1 MKKKSQASSKQI
13 IFVIGSLGRGGAE
26 SQLLMLMRGLIR
38 SDYKPLLFVL
48 ESNGPLREEVEKYG
62 IKIID
67 GGVDNSS
74 CKPVLILQLIRA
86 LWRLWFLLRTS
97 RPEIVHG
104 FLPLTNIITAVA
116 GKLAVIPYI
125 ITSRRALNKHQDR
138 NPGWR
143 YVDKLSTYL
152 SDIVTANA
160 IAVRD
165 DTFYRENSNPNKF
178 RVIYNGIEAKSIAD
192 ALPHREKVRKTLGLE
207 ANQIVIIIV
216 ANLIPYKG
224 YTELLDAFS
233 QLRTN
238 NNEIRLLIVGQDRGI
253 GDSLRYQASRLGIDD
268 AVQWLGLRSDIPEL
282 LAAADI
288 YVCASHEEGFSNSL
302 LEAMAAGKPVVAT
315 RVGGNPEMLEEG
327 RLGVLVEAR
336 DATSLAE
343 GIKKLLESS
352 HLRELFGEQ
361 ALKHVTEY
369 YAPENMINKHLELYK
384 RHVGRN
390 K

>member
-1 MKKKSQASSKQI
+1 MKKTKTGLKRI
-13 IFVIGSLGRGGAE
+13 VFVIGSLGRGGAE
-26 SQLLMLMRGLIR
+26 TQLLMLMRGLI
-38 SDYKPLLFVL
+38 SKDIKPQLFVL
-48 ESNGPLREEVEKYG
+48 EANGSLREEIEKYG
-62 IKIID
+62 VEIID
-67 GGVDNSS
+67 GGYDSSS
-74 CKPVLILQLIRA
+74 CTSIKILLLISA
-86 LWRLWFLLRTS
+86 FWRLWLLLRTS

-104 FLPLTNIITAVA
+104 FLPLTNIFTAVA
-116 GKLAVIPYI
+116 GKLAVIPFV

-165 DTFYRENSNPNKF
+165 DTIYRENSNPDKF

-192 ALPHREKVRKTLGLE
+192 ALPHREKVRKALGLE
-207 ANQIVIIIV
+207 ANQMVIIIV

-224 YTELLDAFS
+224 YTELLAAFS

-253 GDSLRYQASRLGIDD
+253 GDSLRNQASRLGIDG

-282 LAAADI
+282 LAASDI
-288 YVCASHEEGFSNSL
+288 YVCASYEEGFSNSL

-327 RLGVLVEAR
+327 KLGVLVEKNNAS
-336 DATSLAE
+336 DLAK
-343 GIKKLLESS
+343 GIEKLLVDTDKRL
-352 HLRELFGEQ
+352 HFGGLAAKVVAEKYSEERMIDSY
-361 ALKHVTEY
+361 LK
-369 YAPENMINKHLELYK
+369 LYQD
-384 RHVGRN
+384 RIRN
-390 K
+390 